1 MEDVY
6 LQFFEDVLD
15 IPSKKSG
22 MIEKNCIPLHKI
34 GYGSAK
40 HPSKLDALLSPC
52 AIFA

>member
-22 MIEKNCIPLHKI
+22 MIKKNCIPLHKI
-34 GYGSAK
+34 GFGSA
-40 HPSKLDALLSPC
+40 
-52 AIFA
+52 